1 MKESSRSVDA
11 AASLDDFRRFLRSE
25 GTRLYRD
32 FIWRDTS
39 DPYVIWLSE
48 VMLQQT
54 QTSRVEKRLPE
65 WLDRFPT
72 IEILAASSTSD
83 VLSQWQGMGYNRR
96 ALALKAA
103 AETIVRDYDG
113 VMPRGTQE
121 LVALPGIGPATAQG
135 IRSFAYGLPGVYLE
149 TNVRSVILYHFFPD
163 ALKVPDKQ
171 LIPIIFDTCP
181 SYIDQRDAES
191 DPDEKVRRSGKC
203 VASHR
208 GYLGKFAALQDEAD
222 TPRAWYYAML
232 DYGSY
237 LKASMPNPSRRSGA
251 YTKQSAFEGSHRQK
265 RSVVVRALLSAQQ
278 DSVFVEESSLTFST
292 VCKILNDFE
301 ASKGRPEVK
310 PEVVEK
316 ILDELVQEGFC
327 EKNEYGWEIVS

>member
-1 MKESSRSVDA
+1 MNNTDCKQQA
-11 AASLDDFRRFLRSE
+11 ATLDRFRTFLRGE
-25 GTRLYRD
+25 GVRLYRD
-32 FIWRDTS
+32 FMWRDTC

-54 QTSRVEKRLPE
+54 QTSRVEKCLPA
-65 WLDRFPT
+65 WLERFPT
-72 IEILAASSTSD
+72 IEILAASSTAD

-113 VMPRGTQE
+113 IMPRGTQE

-149 TNVRSVILYHFFPD
+149 TNVRSVILHHFFPD

-181 SYIDQRDAES
+181 SYTAADDAKT
-191 DPDEKVRRSGKC
+191 DPDNIIREAGKC
-203 VASHR
+203 VASHK
-208 GYLGKFAALQDEAD
+208 GYLGQFAQPQDSQD

-237 LKASMPNPSRRSGA
+237 LKASIPNPSRRSGA
-251 YTKQSAFEGSHRQK
+251 YAKQSTFEGSHRQK
-265 RSVVVRALLSAQQ
+265 RSVVVRALLSAQE
-278 DSVFVEESSLTFST
+278 DGAFVEESALSFSA
-292 VCKILNDFE
+292 VYKILNDFE
-301 ASKGRPEVK
+301 ASKGRPEVSSSS
-310 PEVVEK
+310 VQK
-316 ILDELVQEGFC
+316 ILEELVQEGFC
-327 EKNEYGWEIVS
+327 EKTDAGWIIVS